1 MKNNWENTEFFV
13 ANYRESKDRFIIKQ
27 VEDVITLIEDDS
39 MVVSTC
45 MGSKF
50 VTDIKDEVEEWEI
63 SLGYIGFLIDEW
75 IGFQR

>member
-1 MKNNWENTEFFV
+1 
-13 ANYRESKDRFIIKQ
+13 
-27 VEDVITLIEDDS
+27 
-39 MVVSTC
+39 

-75 IGFQR
+75 IGFQRQWMYLENIFNAADI